1 MGVGCGGEVAGK
13 GLGGRIWCKK
23 YIHMYVNVKKILV
36 ESVPGIRGE
45 GMKDECRGV
54 NSI

>member
-1 MGVGCGGEVAGK
+1 
-13 GLGGRIWCKK
+13 
-23 YIHMYVNVKKILV
+23 MYVNVKKILV